1 MMMMI
6 AVERCTFNDTHFNG
20 PETVQHRH
28 GYWLDLQTTVYTRS
42 AHWCDFNGPETVQH
56 RHGYW
61 LDLQT
66 IQFTHA
72 LLTGV
77 ISTAQKRYNTD
88 MVTG

>member
-1 MMMMI
+1 MMMI
-6 AVERCTFNDTHFNG
+6 AVERCTFNDTH
-20 PETVQHRH
+20 
-28 GYWLDLQTTVYTRS
+28 
-42 AHWCDFNGPETVQH
+42 FNGPETVQH